1 MGIQE
6 LIFVVLLI
14 GGMIGS
20 GILLLIK
27 TKNKYLLYTYLTF
40 FACFGF
46 WEWRS
51 CATTGES
58 ISQAVGRLGS
68 EPVWFWS
75 FIIANILAWA
85 ALMWH
90 FVGMRKKDK

>member
-1 MGIQE
+1 MAINE
-6 LIFVVLLI
+6 LIFVVLLVA
-14 GGMIGS
+14 GMIGS
-20 GILLLIK
+20 GILLWIK
-27 TKNKYLLYTYLTF
+27 TKNRYLLYTYLTF

-58 ISQAVGRLGS
+58 ISQAVGRLGD
-68 EPVWFWS
+68 EPFWFWA
-75 FIIANILAWA
+75 FILANVISWG

-90 FVGMRKKDK
+90 FIGMRKKKE